1 MSKYLLMTESH
12 CTVYHPDWTIASS
25 FELELYN
32 YLNFNGSNQ
41 DTKLIIKQNVDEWI
55 KQKTA

>member
-1 MSKYLLMTESH
+1 MTESH